1 MAIPSL
7 KRSFLFHFFVIIILL
22 LLKIRVL
29 SALSFN
35 FSSFRSNREN
45 MTYERAYPQNQ
56 VILLAS
62 GTGMFGRATYYKPL
76 HLWDNATGNLTDFT
90 TRFTFVIDSQNRS
103 SYGDGLAFFLA
114 PQGSMIPVNA
124 TRGGSFG
131 LANDDE
137 RLNSTSNPFVAVEF
151 DIYENHY
158 DPPGVPE
165 HVGIDIDSLQSLKT
179 VAWWTDVK
187 GGRRNEA
194 WINYNSSTKNLTVE
208 FTGFRNGTV
217 VKQYLDYK
225 VDLRLYLP
233 EFVTFGFS
241 GATGNATATHT
252 INSWEFRSSLEDRDS
267 TNTGIAV
274 NPNLSAGRKSSKTG
288 LAVGLGISGGVLIA
302 GLILV
307 GMACFGRNKDGKDE
321 EENMDDEFQR
331 GTGPKKFS
339 YKQLASATD
348 NFNDEN
354 KLGQGGFGG
363 VYRGFIRDTNSYIA
377 VKKVSKESKQGIRE
391 YASEVKIISR
401 LRHRNLVK
409 LLGWCH
415 EKKNLLLVY
424 EFMPNGSLDF
434 LLFKGECLL
443 PWELRY
449 KIVEDLAS
457 GLLYLHEE
465 WEQCVLHRDIKSSNI
480 MLDSNFNAK
489 LGDFGLA
496 TFIDHE
502 KGSHATGL
510 AGTQGYMA
518 PECLKTRKTSKE
530 SDVFSFG
537 VVALEIACGRK
548 SIEHQ
553 YEEDQVSLVPWVW
566 ESYRTKRLLDTA
578 DKKLCMNFYKK
589 QMECLIL
596 VGLLCA
602 HPDRNQRP
610 SIRQVIKFLNFE
622 LALPDLQPNMP
633 ASTYVHTLY
642 TAALVDS
649 SHAPSQS
656 LTILR

>member
-1 MAIPSL
+1 MAISNT
-7 KRSFLFHFFVIIILL
+7 KRILVIQFFVIITLL
-22 LLKIRVL
+22 FLKIPAA

-35 FSSFRSNREN
+35 FSSFSSNREN
-45 MTYERAYPQNQ
+45 MTYQRAYPQNQ

-62 GTGMFGRATYYKPL
+62 GNGMFGRATYYKPL
-76 HLWDNATGNLTDFT
+76 RLWDNATENLTDFT
-90 TRFTFVIDSQNRS
+90 THFSFIIDSENRS
-103 SYGDGLAFFLA
+103 AYGDGLTFFLA
-114 PQGSMIPVNA
+114 PQVSMIPVNA

-137 RLNSTSNPFVAVEF
+137 RLNSTSNPFFAVEF
-151 DIYENHY
+151 DIYHNHY
-158 DPPGVPE
+158 DPPSIRE
-165 HVGIDIDSLQSLKT
+165 HVGIDINSLKSVKT
-179 VAWWTDVK
+179 VAWWSDVM

-194 WINYNSSTKNLTVE
+194 WINYNSSTKNLSVE
-208 FTGFRNGTV
+208 FTGFRN
-217 VKQYLDYK
+217 
-225 VDLRLYLP
+225 
-233 EFVTFGFS
+233 

-252 INSWEFRSSLEDRDS
+252 VNSWEFSSSLEDGNS
-267 TNTGIAV
+267 TNPPV
-274 NPNLSAGRKSSKTG
+274 SPNLVDGRKSKTG
-288 LAVGLGISGGVLIA
+288 LAVGLGIVGGVLVA
-302 GLILV
+302 GLVLV
-307 GMACFGRNKDGKDE
+307 RLACFGRKRDGKDE
-321 EENMDDEFQR
+321 EETMDNEFER

-339 YKQLASATD
+339 YEELASATD

-363 VYRGFIRDTNSYIA
+363 VYRGFMKDTNSYIA
-377 VKKVSKESKQGIRE
+377 VKKVSKESKQGIKE

-401 LRHRNLVK
+401 LRHRNLVQ

-424 EFMPNGSLDF
+424 EFMRNSSLDCH
-434 LLFKGECLL
+434 LFKGKSLL
-443 PWELRY
+443 TWEMRY
-449 KIVEDLAS
+449 KIAQDLAS
-457 GLLYLHEE
+457 GLLYLQEE

-480 MLDSNFNAK
+480 MLDSNFNSK

-496 TFIDHE
+496 TFVDHA

-510 AGTQGYMA
+510 AGTRGYMA
-518 PECLKTRKTSKE
+518 PECLKTKKTSKA

-537 VVALEIACGRK
+537 VVALEIACGRR
-548 SIEHQ
+548 SIEHK

-566 ESYRTKRLLDTA
+566 ESYRNERLPDIA
-578 DKKLCMNFYKK
+578 DKKLCMNFDVK
-589 QMECLIL
+589 QMECLLI

-610 SIRQVIKFLNFE
+610 SIRQVIQFLNFE
-622 LALPDLQPNMP
+622 LALPNLPPNMP
-633 ASTYVHTLY
+633 ASNYDHMLC
-642 TAALVDS
+642 TAAAVGS

>member
-1 MAIPSL
+1 MAISNT
-7 KRSFLFHFFVIIILL
+7 KRILVIQFFVIITLL
-22 LLKIRVL
+22 FLKIPAA

-35 FSSFRSNREN
+35 FSSFSSNREN
-45 MTYERAYPQNQ
+45 MTYQRAYPQNQ

-62 GTGMFGRATYYKPL
+62 GNGMFGRATYYKPL
-76 HLWDNATGNLTDFT
+76 RLWDNATENLTDFT
-90 TRFTFVIDSQNRS
+90 THFSFIIDSENRS
-103 SYGDGLAFFLA
+103 AYGDGLTFFLA
-114 PQGSMIPVNA
+114 PQVSMIPVNA

-137 RLNSTSNPFVAVEF
+137 RLNSTSNPFFAVEF
-151 DIYENHY
+151 DIYHNHY
-158 DPPGVPE
+158 DPPSIRE
-165 HVGIDIDSLQSLKT
+165 HVGIDINSLKSVKT
-179 VAWWTDVK
+179 VAWWSDVM

-194 WINYNSSTKNLTVE
+194 WINYNSSTKNLSVE
-208 FTGFRNGTV
+208 FTGFRNGTI
-217 VKQYLDYK
+217 VKQHLDYK

-252 INSWEFRSSLEDRDS
+252 VNSWEFSSSLEDGNS
-267 TNTGIAV
+267 TNPPV
-274 NPNLSAGRKSSKTG
+274 SPNLVDGRKSKTG
-288 LAVGLGISGGVLIA
+288 LAVGLGIVGGVLVA
-302 GLILV
+302 GLVLV
-307 GMACFGRNKDGKDE
+307 RLACFGRKRDGKDE
-321 EENMDDEFQR
+321 EETMDNEFER

-339 YKQLASATD
+339 YEELASATD

-363 VYRGFIRDTNSYIA
+363 VYRGFMKDTNSYIA
-377 VKKVSKESKQGIRE
+377 VKKVSKESKQGIKE

-401 LRHRNLVK
+401 LRHRNLVQ

-424 EFMPNGSLDF
+424 EFMRNSSLDCH
-434 LLFKGECLL
+434 LFKGKSLL
-443 PWELRY
+443 TWEMRY
-449 KIVEDLAS
+449 KIAQDLAS
-457 GLLYLHEE
+457 GLLYLQEE

-480 MLDSNFNAK
+480 MLDSNFNSK

-496 TFIDHE
+496 TFVDHA

-510 AGTQGYMA
+510 AGTRGYMA
-518 PECLKTRKTSKE
+518 PECLKTKKTSKA

-537 VVALEIACGRK
+537 VVALEIACGRR
-548 SIEHQ
+548 SIEHK

-566 ESYRTKRLLDTA
+566 ESYRNERLPDIA
-578 DKKLCMNFYKK
+578 DKKLCMNFDVK
-589 QMECLIL
+589 QMECLLI

-610 SIRQVIKFLNFE
+610 SIRQVIQFLNFE
-622 LALPDLQPNMP
+622 LALPNLPPNMP
-633 ASTYVHTLY
+633 ASNYDHMLC
-642 TAALVDS
+642 TAAAVGS